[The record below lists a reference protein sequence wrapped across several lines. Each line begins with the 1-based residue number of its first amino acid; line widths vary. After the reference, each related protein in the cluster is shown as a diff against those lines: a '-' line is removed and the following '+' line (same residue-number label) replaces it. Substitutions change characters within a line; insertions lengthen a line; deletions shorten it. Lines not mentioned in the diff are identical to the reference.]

1 MIIQPITD
9 TSVVAIEP
17 EFAVT
22 NELITNEVLA
32 TIVPTL
38 NMPKAAAPVAPTD

>member
-9 TSVVAIEP
+9 ASVVATDP
-17 EFAVT
+17 ELAVT
-22 NELITNEVLA
+22 KELITKDVFA

-38 NMPKAAAPVAPTD
+38 NIHRAAAPVAPTD